1 MHKLLILLGLLA
13 AGAAAQAHD
22 TWFEPL
28 PDGRLALGT
37 GNRYPV
43 QETAVGREYL
53 ERQGCRVAAGPERTM
68 QPLQHTEHALLLQP
82 APGASSCWAQLVPLE
97 IELTPPLV
105 ALYLREIQAPRWV
118 HEAWTAQQAAGRPWR
133 ERYVKHARIELAAD
147 AAPVPMAMDLV
158 RSSAPGGG
166 QRFQLLREGRPV
178 PGQALELIAENAQA
192 GIWRRTDAEGSI
204 HLPALPPGRWVL
216 RGTQLVQG
224 EDGVWH
230 SAFVTLAFRSGG
242 GPGPFSVA
250 RR

>member
-1 MHKLLILLGLLA
+1 MRHLLTCLCLLALA
-13 AGAAAQAHD
+13 AGAQAHD

-53 ERQGCRVAAGPERTM
+53 QRQGCRATAGAERTM
-68 QPLQHTEHALLLQP
+68 QPLQHTDHALLLQP

-118 HEAWTAQQAAGRPWR
+118 HEAWSAQRAAGLPWR
-133 ERYVKHARIELAAD
+133 ERYVKHARIELAPD

-158 RSSAPGGG
+158 RSAAPDGGH
-166 QRFQLLREGRPV
+166 RFQLLREGRPLA
-178 PGQALELIAENAQA
+178 GQALELIADNAQA
-192 GIWRRTDAEGSI
+192 GIWRRTDAQGVIS
-204 HLPALPPGRWVL
+204 LPALPPGRWVL
-216 RGTQLVQG
+216 RGTQLVQAEG
-224 EDGVWH
+224 GAWD
-230 SAFVTLAFRSGG
+230 SAFVTLAF
-242 GPGPFSVA
+242 SVA